1 LGLGE
6 IGQEVASRVNAFGAK
21 VIYFQRNRQPENV
34 EKLLGAKY
42 CSFRDLLSRSDYLSI
57 HLPSN
62 KSTRGLLDEDAI
74 SLMKDGSFL
83 VNVSRAEIIDRDA
96 LLQALENNKL
106 GGVALDVQY
115 EEPSPSDEPLKNYP
129 TAILTPHS
137 AVAGRGIAAADMEE
151 LIGNLATHI
160 RPTIMD
166 SRQDPRR

>member
-1 LGLGE
+1 MK
-6 IGQEVASRVNAFGAK
+6 AFGAE
-21 VIYFQRNRQPENV
+21 VLYFQRNRQPENV

-42 CSFRDLLSRSDYLSI
+42 CSFRELLSRSDYLSI

-62 KSTRGLLDEDAI
+62 TSTRGLLDEDAI
-74 SLMKDGSFL
+74 SLMKNGSFL
-83 VNVSRAEIIDRDA
+83 VNVSRAKIIESDA

-160 RPTIMD
+160 RPPIMD
-166 SRQDPRR
+166 SRQDLER

>member
-1 LGLGE
+1 
-6 IGQEVASRVNAFGAK
+6 
-21 VIYFQRNRQPENV
+21 
-34 EKLLGAKY
+34 
-42 CSFRDLLSRSDYLSI
+42 
-57 HLPSN
+57 
-62 KSTRGLLDEDAI
+62 
-74 SLMKDGSFL
+74 MKNGSFL
-83 VNVSRAEIIDRDA
+83 VNVSRAKIIESDA

-160 RPTIMD
+160 RPPIMD
-166 SRQDPRR
+166 SRQDPQR